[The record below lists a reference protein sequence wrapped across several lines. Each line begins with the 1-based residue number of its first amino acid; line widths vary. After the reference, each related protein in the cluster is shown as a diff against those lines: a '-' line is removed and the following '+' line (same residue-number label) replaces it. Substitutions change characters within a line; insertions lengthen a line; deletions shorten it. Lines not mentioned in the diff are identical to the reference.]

1 MDEIIARL
9 ESAVTKATDGK
20 PVPIDELCDILL
32 SAASEAL
39 GALRI
44 IQESMKWES

>member
-20 PVPIDELCDILL
+20 PVPIDELCYILL

-44 IQESMKWES
+44 LNELFQEE